1 MKKPAAGLLLA
12 LIVVVLGGAYYA
24 YKHGYAPVP
33 APEPVAAVAPEVA
46 ALPPIPADNASAPVA
61 PAPEPA
67 IRYPIESTEA
77 PVAATGGA
85 APSAE
90 DPQARVVAAV
100 TELVGRKNVLTF
112 LQVDGLVRRVV
123 ATVDNLARSHAPLTL
138 WPVNPAPGRFT
149 TVAPEGATSGE
160 TLIGADNSLRYAP
173 LVIFLESVDTARA
186 VAFYTRLYPLFQ
198 TAYEELGF
206 PGRYFNDRLIAVI
219 DVLLS
224 TPTPANPL
232 RVTLVE
238 VKGSVP
244 SVRPWVR
251 YEFSDPALQSLT
263 AGQKMLLR
271 IGEVNQRRLT
281 AKLREIRAA
290 IVRTGTAP
298 TAPTAT
304 TRP

>member
-24 YKHGYAPVP
+24 YQHGYAPVP

-67 IRYPIESTEA
+67 IRHPIESTEV
-77 PVAATGGA
+77 PVAA
-85 APSAE
+85 PSTD
-90 DPQARVVAAV
+90 DPQDRVVAAV

-138 WPVNPAPGRFT
+138 WPVNPAPGRFIT
-149 TVAPEGATSGE
+149 TDPAPATPGE

-186 VAFYTRLYPLFQ
+186 VAFYTRLYPVFQ

-206 PGRYFNDRLIAVI
+206 PGRYFNDRLVAVI

-271 IGEVNQRRLT
+271 TGEVNQRRLT

-290 IVRTGTAP
+290 ITRTGAAPPAPAAP
-298 TAPTAT
+298 T
-304 TRP
+304 RP

>member
-24 YKHGYAPVP
+24 YQHGYAPVP
-33 APEPVAAVAPEVA
+33 APEPVAAVGPEVA
-46 ALPPIPADNASAPVA
+46 ALPPIPADNAAAPVA
-61 PAPEPA
+61 PVPEPA
-67 IRYPIESTEA
+67 IRHPIESAEA
-77 PVAATGGA
+77 PVAA
-85 APSAE
+85 PSAD
-90 DPQARVVAAV
+90 DPQDRVVAAV

-112 LQVDGLVRRVV
+112 LQVDELVRRVV

-138 WPVNPAPGRFT
+138 WPVNPAPGRFIT
-149 TVAPEGATSGE
+149 TDPAPATPGE

-206 PGRYFNDRLIAVI
+206 PGRYFNDRLVAVI

-271 IGEVNQRRLT
+271 TGEVNQRRLT

-290 IVRTGTAP
+290 ITRTGAAP
-298 TAPTAT
+298 PAPAAPA
-304 TRP
+304 RP

>member
-1 MKKPAAGLLLA
+1 MKKPAVGLILSF
-12 LIVVVLGGAYYA
+12 VVVALGGAYYA
-24 YKHGYAPVP
+24 YTHGYFR
-33 APEPVAAVAPEVA
+33 APEPVTTVAPEGASLPPVA
-46 ALPPIPADNASAPVA
+46 ADKASASVA

-67 IRYPIESTEA
+67 IRYPIGTTDA
-77 PVAATGGA
+77 PVAATGST
-85 APSAE
+85 APSAD
-90 DPQARVVAAV
+90 DPQDRVVAAV

-112 LQVDGLVRRVV
+112 LQVDELVRRVV
-123 ATVDNLARSHAPLTL
+123 ATVDNLARSHAPVTL
-138 WPVNPAPGRFT
+138 WPVNPAPGRFIT
-149 TVAPEGATSGE
+149 TDPAPATPGE

-173 LVIFLESVDTARA
+173 LVLFLESVDTARA

-198 TAYEELGF
+198 KAYEELGF
-206 PGRYFNDRLIAVI
+206 PGRYFNDRLVAVI

-271 IGEVNQRRLT
+271 TGEVNQRRLT

-290 IVRTGTAP
+290 ITRTGAAPPVPAAP
-298 TAPTAT
+298 T
-304 TRP
+304 RP